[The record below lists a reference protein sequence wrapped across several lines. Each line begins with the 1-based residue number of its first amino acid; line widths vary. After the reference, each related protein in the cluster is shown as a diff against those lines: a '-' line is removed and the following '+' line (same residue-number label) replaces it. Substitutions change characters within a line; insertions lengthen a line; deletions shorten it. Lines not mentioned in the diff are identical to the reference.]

1 MAQFEI
7 NDELLSQFKEALL
20 SFDRLTAEQIIK
32 GAIATS
38 TNSECIEKLIVP
50 AMERIGSDW
59 EKETVSM
66 AQVYMSGRVCEDL
79 MNSVLPSAEMVSQN
93 DQKMAIAVIEDYHVL
108 GKRIIYTVLRA
119 SGFELLDYGHGIS
132 ADDLV
137 GRVIEDK
144 IDILLIS
151 ALMLPA
157 ALKVKNVREKLNKL
171 NYSVKIIVGG
181 APFRFDKKLWKE
193 VGSDATGKDSSEAI
207 KIITDLI
214 DGDKSCSLKP

>member
-7 NDELLSQFKEALL
+7 NDELLSQFKQALL
-20 SFDRLTAEQIIK
+20 SFDRLTTEQIIK
-32 GAIATS
+32 EAIATS
-38 TNSECIEKLIVP
+38 TNNQCIERLITP

-66 AQVYMSGRVCEDL
+66 AQVYMSGRICEDL
-79 MNSVLPSAEMVSQN
+79 INTMLPSTKLVKQN
-93 DQKMAIAVIEDYHVL
+93 QPKMAIAVIEDYHTL
-108 GKRIIYTVLRA
+108 GKRILSTVLRA
-119 SGFELLDYGHGIS
+119 SGFELLDYGHGIKAGNL
-132 ADDLV
+132 AD
-137 GRVIEDK
+137 RVIEDK

-157 ALKVKNVREKLNKL
+157 ALKVKDVREKLNKL
-171 NYSVKIIVGG
+171 NHNVKIVVGG
-181 APFRFDKKLWKE
+181 APFRFDKKLWQE

-214 DGDKSCSLKP
+214 EGGK